1 MVQEC
6 RDYQL
11 SILFMRFEMIEAIEK
26 EKEEEAFNSLYEIQW
41 KLKLNSLTIKSSFNS
56 LYEILKL
63 QEIDEEAKRNFQFSL

>member
-1 MVQEC
+1 
-6 RDYQL
+6 
-11 SILFMRFEMIEAIEK
+11 MIEAIEK